1 MSRKM
6 SDLDILMILL
16 KSQSHEKI
24 TKIPSE
30 ICSFFSEKRAQG
42 DFSVDSPLPHT

>member
-1 MSRKM
+1 MSLKM
-6 SDLDILMILL
+6 SDLDMLMILL

-30 ICSFFSEKRAQG
+30 ICSFFSEKRCNFTIDALHG
-42 DFSVDSPLPHT
+42 L